1 MTNGV
6 GGSDAAIE
14 LAAIQPMLEGIQP
27 IAQGEYRARLQR
39 ATTLLADSGAAA
51 LYLNA
56 GTNLRY
62 FTGTPWSPSER
73 LVGAILTAGGDLHYI
88 APAFERNTLKGFMV
102 LEGELHC
109 WEEHEDPYMLVA
121 GLVGDGNRPPETLVV
136 DESAPFFLVDGLSRA
151 LPDTR
156 LRAATDITFSCR
168 ACKSDAELALMQR
181 AKDITLQIHR
191 HTARILHPG
200 ITTDEVQEFIHAAHR
215 AAGTA
220 GSYFCIVLFGP
231 DSAYPHG
238 VARPKALEDGDMVL
252 IDTGC
257 QVEGYISDI
266 TRSYVFGEPTD
277 RQREVWAVEK
287 AAQQA
292 AFAAVAPGKTCGT
305 IDAAARGVI
314 EGAGMG
320 PDYQL
325 PGLPHRTGHGIGL
338 DIHEAP
344 YLVRNDDTPLAA
356 GMCFSNEPMICVP
369 GHFGV
374 RLEDHFH
381 VTDRWRRVVYPARR
395 GHRRSVQGY
404 PASPGRS
411 SPGLTQA
418 HKKGR

>member
-1 MTNGV
+1 MTTGV
-6 GGSDAAIE
+6 GGSDAATE
-14 LAAIQPMLEGIQP
+14 LAAIRPMLDGVEP
-27 IAQGEYRARLQR
+27 ITEGEYRTRLER
-39 ATTLLADSGAAA
+39 AQALLAESGSAA

-56 GTNLRY
+56 GSNLRY
-62 FTGTPWSPSER
+62 FTGTLWSPSER
-73 LVGAILTAGGDLHYI
+73 LVGAILTAGGDLHYV
-88 APAFERNTLKGFMV
+88 APAFERDTLKGFMV

-109 WEEHEDPYMLVA
+109 WEEHEDPYLLVA
-121 GLVGDGNRPPETLVV
+121 ELLAGEGAAPASVAV
-136 DESAPFFLVDGLSRA
+136 DESAPFFLVDGLARA

-156 LRAATDITFSCR
+156 LRAATEITRHCR
-168 ACKSDAELALMQR
+168 ARKSEAELALMQR

-191 HTARILHPG
+191 HTARILRPG
-200 ITTDEVQEFIHAAHR
+200 IATAEVSEFIHAAHR

-231 DSAYPHG
+231 DSAFPHG
-238 VARPKALEDGDMVL
+238 VAKPKALEDGDMVL

-257 QVEGYISDI
+257 QVEDYISDI
-266 TRSYVFGEPTD
+266 TRSYVFGEPSA
-277 RQREVWAVEK
+277 RQREIWAVEK

-292 AFAAVAPGKTCGT
+292 AFAAVVPGKPCGS

-314 EGAGMG
+314 EGAGLG

-344 YLVRNDDTPLAA
+344 YLVRGDDTPLET
-356 GMCFSNEPMICVP
+356 GMCFSNEPMICLP

-381 VTDRWRRVVYPARR
+381 VTADGAQWFTQPSADIDDPFRDVP
-395 GHRRSVQGY
+395 
-404 PASPGRS
+404 PPPGAAA
-411 SPGLTQA
+411 L
-418 HKKGR
+418 

>member
-1 MTNGV
+1 MTTGV
-6 GGSDAAIE
+6 GGSDAATE
-14 LAAIQPMLEGIQP
+14 LEAIRPMLAGIEP
-27 IAQGEYRARLQR
+27 IADSEYRARLAR
-39 ATTLLADSGAAA
+39 ARSLLADSGAEA

-62 FTGTPWSPSER
+62 FTGTVWSPSER
-73 LVGAILTAGGDLHYI
+73 LVGAILTADGELHYI

-102 LEGELHC
+102 TEGELHC
-109 WEEHEDPYMLVA
+109 WEEHEDPYLLVA
-121 GLVGDGNRPPETLVV
+121 RILAGEGRAPESLAV
-136 DESAPFFLVDGLSRA
+136 DESAPFFLVDGLCRA

-156 LRAATDITFSCR
+156 VLAATDITRSCR
-168 ACKSDAELALMQR
+168 ACKSTAELALMQR
-181 AKDITLQIHR
+181 AKDITLQIQC
-191 HTARILHPG
+191 HTARILRPG
-200 ITTDEVQEFIHAAHR
+200 ISTAEVTEFIHAAHR
-215 AAGTA
+215 AAGTR

-231 DSAYPHG
+231 DSAFPHG
-238 VARPKALEDGDMVL
+238 VATPKALEEGDMVL

-266 TRSYVFGEPTD
+266 TRSYVFGEPTE
-277 RQREVWAVEK
+277 RQREIWATEK

-292 AFAAVAPGKTCGT
+292 AFAAVAPGKPCGT

-314 EGAGMG
+314 EGAGLG
-320 PDYQL
+320 PEYQL

-344 YLVRNDDTPLAA
+344 YLVRGDDTPLAP

-381 VTDRWRRVVYPARR
+381 VTEDGAQWFTQPSADIDDPFRDIPPA
-395 GHRRSVQGY
+395 
-404 PASPGRS
+404 PGN
-411 SPGLTQA
+411 A
-418 HKKGR
+418 AA

>member
-1 MTNGV
+1 MTTGV
-6 GGSDAAIE
+6 GGSDAATE
-14 LAAIQPMLEGIQP
+14 LEAIRPMLAGIEP
-27 IAQGEYRARLQR
+27 IADTEYRSRLER
-39 ATTLLADSGAAA
+39 AQSLLADSGAAA

-62 FTGTPWSPSER
+62 FTGTAWSPSER
-73 LVGAILTAGGDLHYI
+73 LVGAILTAGGELHYV

-102 LEGELHC
+102 TEGEVHC
-109 WEEHEDPYMLVA
+109 WEEHEDPYRLVA
-121 GLVGDGNRPPETLVV
+121 QILSGAGGPPEALAV
-136 DESAPFFLVDGLSRA
+136 DESAPFFLVDGLSHA
-151 LPDTR
+151 LPNTR
-156 LRAATDITFSCR
+156 MIAATNITRSCR
-168 ACKSDAELALMQR
+168 ARKSAAEIALMQR

-191 HTARILHPG
+191 HTARILRPG
-200 ITTDEVQEFIHAAHR
+200 ITTKEVTEFIHAAHR
-215 AAGTA
+215 AAGTS

-231 DSAYPHG
+231 DSAFPHG
-238 VARPKALEDGDMVL
+238 VAKPKALETGDMVL

-257 QVEGYISDI
+257 QLEGYISDI
-266 TRSYVFGEPTD
+266 TRSYVFGEPTEQ
-277 RQREVWAVEK
+277 QRKIWATEK

-292 AFAAVAPGKTCGT
+292 AFAAVAPGKPCGA

-314 EGAGMG
+314 EGAGLG

-344 YLVRNDDTPLAA
+344 YLVQGDDTPLEP

-381 VTDRWRRVVYPARR
+381 VTENGAQWFTQPSADIDDPFRDIPSA
-395 GHRRSVQGY
+395 
-404 PASPGRS
+404 PGNA
-411 SPGLTQA
+411 T
-418 HKKGR
+418 H